1 MTRSLLNLGILAHVD
16 AGKTTL
22 TERLLYAAGAIDAPG
37 SVDAGTTRTDTLEL
51 ERRRGITIKAGVVSF
66 AVGEST
72 VNLID
77 TPGHPDFIAEVE
89 RALAVLDGVVLVVSA
104 VEGVQP
110 QTRVL
115 WRALRRLELPT
126 LFFVNKTD
134 RRGAD
139 VARTVAA
146 IRERLTPAAALLDEG
161 LLGELAERD
170 DELLA
175 AYVDGTRVPDER
187 LQAALAAQTRAGAFH
202 PAFAGSALKGDGVE
216 ELLQGIAEL
225 LPPAPGDPEA
235 PLSASVFK
243 IERGRAGEKVAYARL
258 HDGTLRIRD
267 RFGARRVTGLTAFGR
282 DGESRRQ
289 SAEAG
294 EIAKLWGLSELRIGD
309 VLGEPPLR
317 RASSGFAAPTLET
330 VVAPRDP
337 DDAHA
342 LSVALGE
349 LAEQDPLIELRRD
362 GGVLAVSL
370 YGEVQQEVLDATL
383 ADDYGLAVEFRDSTI
398 LHVERPRMSGEA
410 VEVLNT
416 PSNPFSATVGLRVDP
431 APEDTGVEFRLEV
444 ATRRLPLYV
453 FRSRELFVESMSRYV
468 REALRH
474 GRYGWAVTDCVVTMT
489 ACEYSSADGPPSK
502 RGPLSMP
509 GDYEGLTPLVLRQAL
524 ERSGTVVCEPILQAA
539 LELPADALGPI
550 LRLLAKLGAAS
561 EPPAVHGRLAS
572 VEALVPAARI
582 QELRRQLPGLTAG
595 EGVVETA
602 FAGYRPVEGP
612 APRRRPGAAAESP

>member
-1 MTRSLLNLGILAHVD
+1 VARSLLNLGILAHVD

-66 AVGEST
+66 AVGETT
-72 VNLID
+72 VSLID

-139 VARTVAA
+139 VARVVAA

-161 LLGELAERD
+161 LLAELAERD

-175 AYVDGTRVPDER
+175 AYVNGTAVPER
-187 LQAALAAQTRAGAFH
+187 RLRPALAAQTRAGAFY
-202 PAFAGSALKGDGVE
+202 PVFAGSALRGDGVD
-216 ELLQGIAEL
+216 ELLQGIGEL
-225 LPPAPGDPEA
+225 LPPAAGDPGA

-243 IERGRAGEKVAYARL
+243 IERGPAGEKVAYARL
-258 HDGTLRIRD
+258 HEGTLRVRD
-267 RFGARRVTGLTAFGR
+267 RFGERRVTGLAAFGR
-282 DGESRRQ
+282 DGEGRRLA
-289 SAEAG
+289 AEAG
-294 EIAKLWGLSELRIGD
+294 EIAKLRGLAELRIGD
-309 VLGEPPLR
+309 VLGEPPPR
-317 RASSGFAAPTLET
+317 RAGSGFAPPTLET
-330 VVAPRDP
+330 AVAPRDP
-337 DDAHA
+337 RDAHA

-349 LAEQDPLIELRRD
+349 LAEQDPLIGLRRN

-370 YGEVQQEVLDATL
+370 YGEVQQEVLEATL
-383 ADDYGLAVEFRDSTI
+383 ADDYGLTVEFRDSTI
-398 LHVERPRMSGEA
+398 LHVERPRAAGEA

-416 PSNPFSATVGLRVDP
+416 ASNPFSATVGLRIEP
-431 APEDTGVEFRLEV
+431 APENTGVEFRLGV
-444 ATRRLPLYV
+444 ATRSLPLYV
-453 FRSRELFVESMSRYV
+453 FRSRELFAESMSRYV
-468 REALRH
+468 RDALRD
-474 GRYGWAVTDCVVTMT
+474 GRYGWPVTDCVVTMI

-509 GDYEGLTPLVLRQAL
+509 GDYEGLTQLVLRQAL
-524 ERSGTVVCEPILQAA
+524 ERSGTVVCEPILHVTV
-539 LELPADALGPI
+539 ELPGDALGSV
-550 LRLLAKLGAAS
+550 LRLLARLGAAG
-561 EPPAVHGRLAS
+561 EPPAVRGTLAS
-572 VEALVPAARI
+572 VETLVPAARI
-582 QELRRQLPGLTAG
+582 KELRRQLPGLTGG
-595 EGVVETA
+595 EGVVETS
-602 FAGYRPVEGP
+602 FAGYRPVEGEG
-612 APRRRPGAAAESP
+612 PRRSGAATAESP